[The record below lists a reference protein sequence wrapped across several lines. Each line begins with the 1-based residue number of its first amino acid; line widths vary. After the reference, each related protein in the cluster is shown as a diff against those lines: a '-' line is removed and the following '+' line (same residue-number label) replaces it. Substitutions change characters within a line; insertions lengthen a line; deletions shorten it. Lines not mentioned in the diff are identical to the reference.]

1 MDFLKYCTVE
11 NNMLK
16 LRAPLQKFMH
26 GNILTDNESMVR
38 QLNMLDRSSG
48 GKTPFTI
55 LGDKGSGK
63 STIAKYA
70 HSVSCDSQAPFVKVN
85 CSHFPSEFLEQKL
98 FGLNSNDKSSL
109 LSQAVGGSLYIE
121 NIDRLSKPIQSR
133 LMDYIDTI
141 PQTKF
146 IVSLSHSMSENRESL
161 LINEIVYYFSSMIF
175 EIPPLRQRPEDIV
188 LITFQQLQKMKRDY
202 GLIREVSP
210 AIMKVLLSYDWPTNI
225 RQLQSTAERLALLS
239 DETVINSISLLQSCL
254 HTNKL
259 LQGADADI
267 QPLDETKSLK
277 SLVQEYEIMLI
288 NQYIEKYGS
297 IRKAATAL
305 KSSSSTLSRKIIE
318 YYDQKQNQTKE

>member
-1 MDFLKYCTVE
+1 
-11 NNMLK
+11 MLK

-48 GKTPFTI
+48 DKTPLTI

-259 LQGADADI
+259 LQSADADI

-297 IRKAATAL
+297 IRKAAVVL
-305 KSSSSTLSRKIIE
+305 KSSSSTLSRKLIE
-318 YYDQKQNQTKE
+318 YYAANHSQSNEEA